1 VTPRTLTIDELER
14 WMLLG
19 GKLGIVE
26 LSDEQAVVDL
36 CACTGERVEHGR
48 SGTPR

>member
-19 GKLGIVE
+19 GKSRIVE
-26 LSDEQAVVDL
+26 LSDEQASSISALVPASASSAAGL
-36 CACTGERVEHGR
+36 
-48 SGTPR
+48 GTPR